1 METRPT
7 QTGTGSRRN
16 PDARTYSG
24 AQFAIARRGGADL
37 WLSRM
42 AFADPAF
49 LLKGLDDEQAAR
61 RRGGVRSRRSRR
73 LFVLPER

>member
-1 METRPT
+1 METHPT

-16 PDARTYSG
+16 PGASTYSG
-24 AQFAIARRGGADL
+24 TQVATAGRGGADL

-49 LLKGLDDEQAAR
+49 FLKDLDDKQAAR
-61 RRGGVRSRRSRR
+61 RRGGVRSRTSRR
-73 LFVLPER
+73 R